1 MTKAKQNYFTRSD
14 MSDSTL
20 NLNAHHA
27 SCSTNEQLV
36 LSNKPIKRKHTKA
49 VCLSMSKQTDEL
61 HSDVFSGHSLGDF
74 LLLCVMH
81 SVGSGLKTAAEI

>member
-1 MTKAKQNYFTRSD
+1 MG
-14 MSDSTL
+14 DSTL

-36 LSNKPIKRKHTKA
+36 LSNKPRKHTKA

-61 HSDVFSGHSLGDF
+61 HSDVFRVNSLGDF